1 MFSYKRLV
9 VKFIE
14 LICAFKYVVIRKK
27 QCCEKH
33 NAVSK
38 QFTKNYSA
46 KSAVRL
52 QDANA
57 FTHTNT
63 VKAVYCKLLCK
74 NNSPLTDPDDSRAG
88 RFSSVRP
95 ATLKTRS
102 LADDVAGIH
111 GTRFAT

>member
-1 MFSYKRLV
+1 M
-9 VKFIE
+9 
-14 LICAFKYVVIRKK
+14 RKK

-52 QDANA
+52 PDTKVL
-57 FTHTNT
+57 THTNT
-63 VKAVYCKLLCK
+63 VEAVYCKLLCK
-74 NNSPLTDPDDSRAG
+74 NNSPLTDPDDSRAR

-95 ATLKTRS
+95 ATLKHAHLQTMWPEYTVLRRK
-102 LADDVAGIH
+102 LKQLWERWHAV
-111 GTRFAT
+111 FPKL